1 MVQRAA
7 EMAAAIGLEPVS
19 SKQIVEA
26 LSKKGIRVDK
36 RKLQL
41 EQSIASL
48 GVTRVPVDLYR
59 GQVIGEIVVHVSEK
73 A

>member
-1 MVQRAA
+1 MELLLV
-7 EMAAAIGLEPVS
+7 LFLVN
-19 SKQIVEA
+19 K
-26 LSKKGIRVDK
+26 LWKLYLKKGIRVDK

>member
-1 MVQRAA
+1 MELLLVRF
-7 EMAAAIGLEPVS
+7 LVN
-19 SKQIVEA
+19 K
-26 LSKKGIRVDK
+26 LWKLYLKGVRVDK

>member
-1 MVQRAA
+1 MV
-7 EMAAAIGLEPVS
+7 LFLVN
-19 SKQIVEA
+19 K
-26 LSKKGIRVDK
+26 LWKLYLKGIRVDK

>member
-1 MVQRAA
+1 M
-7 EMAAAIGLEPVS
+7 
-19 SKQIVEA
+19 EA

>member
-1 MVQRAA
+1 MELLLV
-7 EMAAAIGLEPVS
+7 LFLVS
-19 SKQIVEA
+19 K
-26 LSKKGIRVDK
+26 LWKLYLKGIRVDK